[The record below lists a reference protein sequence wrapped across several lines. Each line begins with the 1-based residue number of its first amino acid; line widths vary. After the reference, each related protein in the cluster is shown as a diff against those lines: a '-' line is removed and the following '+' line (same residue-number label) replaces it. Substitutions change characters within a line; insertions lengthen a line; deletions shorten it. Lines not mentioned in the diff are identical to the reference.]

1 MIGRTLGHYRVT
13 EKIGAG
19 GMGEVFRARDTHLE
33 RDVAIKVLLSGSL
46 ADDEARRHFRN
57 EALALSRLSHP
68 NIGTIFDFDTQ
79 EGVDFLVMEY
89 LPGSTVA
96 QRLAAG
102 PLPEAGICELGEQ
115 IASAVEQAHEH
126 GIIHRDLKPGNVI
139 ITPKGLAKVVDFGLA
154 RMLRPA
160 PL

>member
-33 RDVAIKVLLSGSL
+33 RDVAITVLPSG
-46 ADDEARRHFRN
+46 
-57 EALALSRLSHP
+57 
-68 NIGTIFDFDTQ
+68 
-79 EGVDFLVMEY
+79 Y

-102 PLPEAGICELGEQ
+102 PLREAGICELGEQ
-115 IASAVEQAHEH
+115 MASAVEEAHEH